1 MVDNRIRVIVESADY
16 LSVAGLT
23 SSLEST
29 PEITLLTGERRVL
42 ADVVVV
48 AATALS
54 AAVVAELRRAA
65 VAAPVPVVLVLN
77 EISKADAEMVETCR
91 VAAIL
96 PRANATGDRLVRAV
110 LVAAA
115 GRSTTRGN
123 RVAELLDHVRQL
135 QQDTALPG
143 EDGRL
148 TGREIDVLRLMA
160 DGLDTAEIAST
171 LSYSERTIKSVFY
184 GLTARLNLRNRPHA
198 VAYALRKGLI

>member
-23 SSLEST
+23 SCLEST
-29 PEITLLTGERRVL
+29 PEITLLNGAQPVL

-48 AATALS
+48 AATALT
-54 AAVVAELRRAA
+54 ATVVAELRRAA
-65 VAAPVPVVLVLN
+65 AMAPVPVVLVLN
-77 EISKADAEMVETCR
+77 EISHADAEMVETCR
-91 VAAIL
+91 VAAML
-96 PRANATGDRLVRAV
+96 PRANATGDRLARTVRTV
-110 LVAAA
+110 AA
-115 GRSTTRGN
+115 GRRTTRTN
-123 RVAELLDHVRQL
+123 RVAELLDHVRQV
-135 QQDTALPG
+135 QQETAAPG

-148 TGREIDVLRLMA
+148 TGRELDVLRLMA